1 MTDSFSAGELSN
13 GTVSNAESI
22 VLETSSS
29 FGSTSSSASSSS
41 TTNLSSIKAQVE
53 DSKLTLPSSD
63 SFTRYTYIFCLS
75 LLLDLGVLLSLVIQ
89 CLFAEKMEEKE
100 GRWFFSVICGLFN
113 NVIGVPLK
121 LGISVL
127 LVDSLMRK
135 FRHS

>member
-1 MTDSFSAGELSN
+1 M
-13 GTVSNAESI
+13 
-22 VLETSSS
+22 VL
-29 FGSTSSSASSSS
+29 F
-41 TTNLSSIKAQVE
+41 
-53 DSKLTLPSSD
+53 PM
-63 SFTRYTYIFCLS
+63 LS
-75 LLLDLGVLLSLVIQ
+75 LLCWRLVRLLGPLRPQLRLLPPPICLPLKLRSRIVSLPFLLRTRLQGTPTFSVYHYYLDLGVLLSLVIQ

-100 GRWFFSVICGLFN
+100 GHWFFSVICGLFN